1 MLYLFN
7 VPIMA
12 TEGTYQMSKVSL
24 EEALEV
30 AKQNSTYT
38 SAIGHEGVAE
48 VFNTLGFYGDVKVNR
63 INAEMASGDIAISL
77 KLRGRLPEGE
87 IISKEKMEEIGF
99 DFFLIKKQ

>member
-7 VPIMA
+7 IPIMA
-12 TEGTYQMSKVSL
+12 NEGTYKMSRVSL
-24 EEALEV
+24 EEALNI
-30 AKQNSTYT
+30 AKNNEEYT

-48 VFNTLGFYGDVKVNR
+48 VFNTLGFYGNVKVNR

-87 IISKEKMEEIGF
+87 VISKEKMEEIGF
-99 DFFLIKKQ
+99 DFFLIEKQ